1 MQQHEVAWQE
11 VIALEGK
18 VKKLENELQDDECKL
33 LDTENILWA
42 IS

>member
-1 MQQHEVAWQE
+1 
-11 VIALEGK
+11 

-42 IS
+42 ISWLCDC